1 MQFKV
6 PKFIDVE
13 SKIFGPFTFKQFIYI
28 GGGVGLSYILLKLL
42 PFILALPAIIVIGA
56 FAWSLAFTSR
66 EKYGKPFIEITEAAF
81 SYFTKTRLY
90 TWKRTPKK
98 ITGTDTEPEVQKD
111 PLLPIPKVTVG
122 KLSNKLHE
130 IETQQQDEQIESRDV
145 DLSVNK

>member
-28 GGGVGLSYILLKLL
+28 GGGIGLSYILLKLL
-42 PFILALPAIIVIGA
+42 PFLLAIPAIVVIGA

-98 ITGTDTEPEVQKD
+98 IRNTEPEVQKD

-130 IETQQQDEQIESRDV
+130 IETQQDEQIKSKDV